1 MKNLQAKYFTGEN
14 IPSSKWL
21 IWLVCGGNPVI
32 IIHAQYN
39 NTFTLFFLLFFTQG
53 LFELAGG
60 LGFAVGP
67 VIGGAL
73 YQLGGFRLPFLS
85 VGGFVLLSVVPCF
98 ILIKSSGRLLEFDC

>member
-1 MKNLQAKYFTGEN
+1 MLLLRTY
-14 IPSSKWL
+14 W
-21 IWLVCGGNPVI
+21 C
-32 IIHAQYN
+32 
-39 NTFTLFFLLFFTQG
+39 TFQG

-85 VGGFVLLSVVPCF
+85 VGVFVLLSVVPCF
-98 ILIKSSGRLLEFDC
+98 ILVRSSGIVILYYPIIICLKRDAIATVLVY